1 MGALCSCAEG
11 LVSRFSGGGQPPLQ
25 AASFDGG
32 VVGPHT
38 KVANFTVA
46 GDGCA
51 IANTVIEQDQVYFE
65 VTVKRAG
72 CVGVGLTRKKSPDE
86 LVGHL
91 GDGRTSWVFRSDSF
105 GDLAMGAVIGVSYDQ
120 LQAPSMLD
128 FFLDGE
134 KVRIEGAEGRQW
146 KTFVSDGRELRDK
159 RSHRSPGWLQQPFTP
174 VWFVDAPRGAS
185 TMFSRLCIVLPC
197 SLC

>member
-1 MGALCSCAEG
+1 MGGLCSCAEG

-105 GDLAMGAVIGVSYDQ
+105 GDLATGAVIGVSYDQ

-134 KVRIEGAEGRQW
+134 KVRMRGRRGGGNGEHVRTCADVCYTTNRHTAVQGGP
-146 KTFVSDGRELRDK
+146 S
-159 RSHRSPGWLQQPFTP
+159 SH
-174 VWFVDAPRGAS
+174 
-185 TMFSRLCIVLPC
+185 SRLCGSSVRLGASEKC
-197 SLC
+197 MVVG

>member
-1 MGALCSCAEG
+1 MGGLCSCAEG

-51 IANTVIEQDQVYFE
+51 LANTVIEQDQVYFE

-105 GDLAMGAVIGVSYDQ
+105 GDLATGAVIGVSYDQ
-120 LQAPSMLD
+120 LLAPSMLD

-134 KVRIEGAEGRQW
+134 KVRMRGR
-146 KTFVSDGRELRDK
+146 
-159 RSHRSPGWLQQPFTP
+159 
-174 VWFVDAPRGAS
+174 RGGGNGGH
-185 TMFSRLCIVLPC
+185 L
-197 SLC
+197 